1 LIKKEFKVINNIY
14 SNKKTGANK
23 KPVQKKSLT
32 IRGRSKNNV
41 VLESENNEMI
51 NLASHEFMLSLES
64 ELKKTKIKIKTLE
77 GIVNR
82 MLVEN
87 NKVRTELNALKQILG
102 RN

>member
-1 LIKKEFKVINNIY
+1 
-14 SNKKTGANK
+14 
-23 KPVQKKSLT
+23 
-32 IRGRSKNNV
+32 
-41 VLESENNEMI
+41 MI